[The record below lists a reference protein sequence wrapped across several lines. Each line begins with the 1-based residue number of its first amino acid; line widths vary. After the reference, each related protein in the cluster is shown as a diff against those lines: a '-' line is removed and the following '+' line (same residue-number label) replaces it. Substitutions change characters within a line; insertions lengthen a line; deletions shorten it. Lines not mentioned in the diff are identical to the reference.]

1 MIHSHGGCH
10 TLLLFRMWLERQRQC
25 YQFLLLLRQ
34 LSISS
39 TRLARYFAPKDQT
52 HDGEVVE
59 QTEEVLDLGVTINN
73 RLNFSK
79 HRTLLFVVL
88 CLVIR
93 LSGESF

>member
-1 MIHSHGGCH
+1 MLGDK
-10 TLLLFRMWLERQRQC
+10 T
-25 YQFLLLLRQ
+25 
-34 LSISS
+34 
-39 TRLARYFAPKDQT
+39 
-52 HDGEVVE
+52 VE

>member
-1 MIHSHGGCH
+1 MASD
-10 TLLLFRMWLERQRQC
+10 W
-25 YQFLLLLRQ
+25 Q
-34 LSISS
+34 LPISYTKCCVLDIGKRAGS
-39 TRLARYFAPKDQT
+39 PDILCMLGDKT
-52 HDGEVVE
+52 VE